1 MLYFLPFW
9 AKASSTSVRL
19 RRDRK
24 ENCDTAKKREY
35 SLAEVYNFFILEVVK
50 AWIDLRRK
58 RPRTIHHQ
66 GEGVFLVPGRTIKLP
81 SPKTSLLST

>member
-1 MLYFLPFW
+1 M
-9 AKASSTSVRL
+9 
-19 RRDRK
+19 
-24 ENCDTAKKREY
+24 AKKRDCP
-35 SLAEVYNFFILEVVK
+35 LAEVYRLVAKYDFFILEVVK

-81 SPKTSLLST
+81 SLKTSLLGA